1 MAAGPPLAFGRWT
14 FDGAMAPSGKPAA
27 GGGPRAGGRLCPR
40 TFQRFWTSLNVVSTL
55 ASNPGLPAA
64 VAAAPAPDAAY
75 PWLVADIGGTNAR
88 FGWVSAPGAPVT
100 QVRKLS
106 VPAFAGPAEAA
117 MAYLAELA
125 QQPGADGRAP
135 RHAAF
140 AVATAVAGDR
150 VAFTNS
156 HWAFSRAAVQAALG
170 LDSLLMLNDFESL
183 AMSLPRLGA
192 GQLRAHGGVLP
203 LAVGTLAVVGPGTGL
218 GVGAVVQT
226 REGRWVA
233 LPGEG
238 GHATLAPADD
248 LESALLAHVRRQYA
262 HVSAERLLSG
272 IGLPVLHQALAAV
285 GGTPAAALTA
295 AEIVERGAAGSDA
308 LCSQTLD
315 VFCALLGGFAGN
327 VALTLGARGGL
338 YIGGG
343 IVPRFADRFFA
354 SAFRQRF
361 EAKGRFQPYLAAIP
375 TALITDTLAA
385 LSGAAMAIEQAVAPA
400 QPPAVRAA

>member
-1 MAAGPPLAFGRWT
+1 M
-14 FDGAMAPSGKPAA
+14 
-27 GGGPRAGGRLCPR
+27 
-40 TFQRFWTSLNVVSTL
+40 VSTL
-55 ASNPGLPAA
+55 ASNPGLPIE
-64 VAAAPAPDAAY
+64 AAAASAPDAAY

-88 FGWVSAPGAPVT
+88 FGWVSAAGAPVT

-117 MAYLAELA
+117 RAYLADLA
-125 QQPGADGRAP
+125 QQPGADRRAP

-150 VAFTNS
+150 IAFTNS
-156 HWAFSRAAVQAALG
+156 HWAFSRVAVQAALG

-192 GQLRAHGGVLP
+192 AQLRAHGGVLP
-203 LAVGTLAVVGPGTGL
+203 LAGGTLAVVGPGTGL
-218 GVGAVVQT
+218 GVGAVVPT

-238 GHATLAPADD
+238 GHATLAPMDD

-272 IGLPVLHQALAAV
+272 IGLPVLHQALAEV
-285 GGTPAAALTA
+285 NGTPAMPLSA
-295 AEIVERGAAGSDA
+295 AEIVDGGVAGSDA

-385 LSGAAMAIEQAVAPA
+385 LSGAALAIEQAVAPVGT
-400 QPPAVRAA
+400 PAIKAA